1 MKLYKIEEVIDKAKK
16 KAEQLKEELGIT
28 EEQARIAYAVASG
41 VIPYNFEGIQKNS
54 VVISMLK
61 HNILKNIFGEEM
73 DIDTLVDFLKF
84 SLIYNKCHS
93 SMTGNFGKYVIR
105 EHISEIDDAFCNI
118 DKLYIICDWTNEE
131 EIFVH
136 QIITDLWGFNTVQ
149 MREEEWEK
157 EFPGLYEE
165 VVSKN
170 QSGK

>member
-1 MKLYKIEEVIDKAKK
+1 MKLYKIEEVIDKSKK
-16 KAEQLKEELGIT
+16 RAEQLKEKLGIT
-28 EEQARIAYAVASG
+28 EEQVRVAYAVASG
-41 VIPYNFEGIQKNS
+41 TIPYRFEGIQKNS
-54 VVISMLK
+54 IVISMLK
-61 HNILKNIFGEEM
+61 HNILKNIFDEEM

-84 SLIYNKCHS
+84 SLIYNKCS
-93 SMTGNFGKYVIR
+93 SMVDNFGKYVIR
-105 EHISEIDDAFCNI
+105 EHISEIDGAFCNI
-118 DKLYIICDWTNEE
+118 DKLYIICDWTDEE